1 MTAIGFIGL
10 GQMGAPM
17 AGHLATWPSGLVVCD
32 ARPEATEPLAAKG
45 ATVAGTPAEVAA
57 AADVISVMVLDDD
70 QVRDVLLGEGGIV
83 AGARPGAVVAVHSTI
98 RAGTAEELAGV
109 VEDRGIAIVDAPVSG
124 GFIGAHKASLAVM
137 AGGAADAV
145 ERCREPFSRW
155 ASLFVHVGPTGA
167 GTRAK
172 LARNLMHF
180 VAFTAALEAQ
190 RLAEAAGIDLA
201 RLAEVVRHS
210 DGVTGGPGAI
220 MFRNATG
227 RVEPG
232 DDWYDTLM
240 HVRTLGEKDLAL
252 ALELGRELGV
262 DLPLAEMALE
272 RFADGLGVPHE
283 EDAT

>member
-1 MTAIGFIGL
+1 MTAIGFIGI

-17 AGHLATWPSGLVVCD
+17 AKHLVDWGELTVCD
-32 ARPEATEPLAAKG
+32 ARPDATEGLAAKG
-45 ATVAGTPAEVAA
+45 AAVAATPAEVAA
-57 AADVISVMVLDDD
+57 AAEVISVMVLDDD
-70 QVRDVLLGEGGIV
+70 QVREVLLGEEGIV
-83 AGARPGAVVAVHSTI
+83 AGARPATVVAIHSTI
-98 RAGTAEELAGV
+98 RAGTAEELAGEV
-109 VEDRGIAIVDAPVSG
+109 SPRDIAVVDAPVSG
-124 GFIGAHKASLAVM
+124 GFIGAHQGTLAVM
-137 AGGAADAV
+137 AGGPEEAV
-145 ERCREPFSRW
+145 NRCREPFGHW
-155 ASLFVHVGPTGA
+155 ASLIVHVGPSGA

-180 VAFTAALEAQ
+180 VSFTAALEAQ

-227 RVEPG
+227 RVQPG

-240 HVRTLGEKDLAL
+240 HVRTLGEKDLTL
-252 ALELGRELGV
+252 ALELGYQLGV
-262 DLPLAEMALE
+262 DLPLAQMALE